1 MNKWTETDREL
12 LSKIDPS
19 GFRAIASA
27 VVTEKEQ
34 EWGISRSI
42 CLTMK
47 AGGQKYLSLSRDS
60 ELQDGDEV
68 DLKSI
73 EVITLERD
81 GDEPIYRVDGKKM
94 AIEDVNSAVA
104 RHEDNNISKSKES
117 SDKNKK
123 EEKSSHKWSFWIVF
137 IFLLCGIPNALSN
150 ESNVKTFGTLFI
162 VIGCIVIA
170 YYVAKSLSDS
180 D

>member
-1 MNKWTETDREL
+1 MAKFSLAAITTYAGKWAETSREL
-12 LSKIDPS
+12 LSKADPS
-19 GFRAIASA
+19 GFKAIASA

-60 ELQDGDEV
+60 KLQDGDEV

-81 GDEPIYRVDGKKM
+81 GDEPIYRVNG
-94 AIEDVNSAVA
+94 E
-104 RHEDNNISKSKES
+104 
-117 SDKNKK
+117 
-123 EEKSSHKWSFWIVF
+123 
-137 IFLLCGIPNALSN
+137 AL
-150 ESNVKTFGTLFI
+150 
-162 VIGCIVIA
+162 
-170 YYVAKSLSDS
+170 
-180 D
+180 